1 MRFEGLREIL
11 LKGGVA
17 PRHVRRYLAEL
28 SEHLDDLTEKQRAQG
43 YDGEDAELRAR
54 ALLGED
60 RELAAAMLEQKSLH
74 SIPARAPWLI
84 FGLLPPVAGIAAA
97 FALIAPLAL
106 IARILH
112 MAAKGGILA
121 PQWFQETAFAVT
133 GVGNLALAPA
143 LAAGFVFLAAR
154 QRISWLWPLLAIV
167 LLALMDLQFQAHFPP
182 AGHRGGSL
190 SIGAT
195 TWIWHWRSWLETW
208 PSSVARLLL
217 TLLPGA
223 FFLRTRSLVGQ

>member
-1 MRFEGLREIL
+1 MRFEGLRETL

-28 SEHLDDLTEKQRAQG
+28 SGHLEDLMAQQRAAG
-43 YDGEDAELRAR
+43 YDGEDAAIRAR
-54 ALLGED
+54 ARLGED
-60 RELAAAMLEQKSLH
+60 GELAAAMLEQKSLR
-74 SIPARAPWLI
+74 SLPARAPWLV
-84 FGLLPPVAGIAAA
+84 FGFVPPAAA
-97 FALIAPLAL
+97 IVSAFILIAPLAL

-167 LLALMDLQFQAHFPP
+167 LLALLDLQFQAHFPP

-190 SIGAT
+190 SIGAG
-195 TWIWHWRSWLETW
+195 IWLFHWQSWLETW
-208 PSSVARLLL
+208 PLSAAHLLL
-217 TLLPGA
+217 TLLPIA
-223 FFLRTRSLVGQ
+223 FVLRTRSFAGR

>member
-1 MRFEGLREIL
+1 MRFEVLREIL
-11 LKGGVA
+11 LKGGIA

-28 SEHLDDLTEKQRAQG
+28 SEHLDDLIQKQQAQG
-43 YDGEDAELRAR
+43 YEGEDARLRAR

-60 RELAAAMLEQKSLH
+60 RELAAAMLEQKSLR
-74 SIPARAPWLI
+74 SITARAPWLV
-84 FGLLPPVAGIAAA
+84 FGLLPPVAGLVAA

-112 MAAKGGILA
+112 MVAKGGILA
-121 PQWFQETAFAVT
+121 PQWFQGTAFAVT
-133 GVGNLALAPA
+133 GGGNLALAPA
-143 LAAGFVFLAAR
+143 LAAGFVFLATR

-167 LLALMDLQFQAHFPP
+167 LLALMDLQFRAHFPP
-182 AGHRGGSL
+182 AGQRGGSL

-208 PSSVARLLL
+208 PLSAARLLL
-217 TLLPGA
+217 TIAPLSWLA
-223 FFLRTRSLVGQ
+223 WQQIATR

>member
-1 MRFEGLREIL
+1 MRFEALREVL
-11 LKGGVA
+11 LKGGIA

-28 SEHLDDLTEKQRAQG
+28 SEHLDDLEAQQRASG
-43 YDGEDAELRAR
+43 YDREDAAGRAR

-60 RELAAAMLEQKSLH
+60 RELAAAMLEQKSLR
-74 SIPARAPWLI
+74 SLPARAPWLI
-84 FGLLPPVAGIAAA
+84 FGVLPPVAGIAAA

-112 MAAKGGILA
+112 MVAKGGILA
-121 PQWFQETAFAVT
+121 PQWFQGMAFAVT
-133 GVGNLALAPA
+133 GAGNLALAPA
-143 LAAGFVFLAAR
+143 LAAGFVFLATR

-182 AGHRGGSL
+182 AGQRGGTL

-195 TWIWHWRSWLETW
+195 TWIWHWQSWYETW
-208 PSSVARLLL
+208 PLSAARLLL
-217 TLLPGA
+217 TLLPAGWVI
-223 FFLRTRSLVGQ
+223 RRRSAV

>member
-1 MRFEGLREIL
+1 MRFDGLREIL

-28 SEHLDDLTEKQRAQG
+28 SEHLDDLTEKQRVQG
-43 YDGEDAELRAR
+43 YDGEDALSRAR

-60 RELAAAMLEQKSLH
+60 NELAAAMLEQKSLR
-74 SIPARAPWLI
+74 SIAARAPWLI

-106 IARILH
+106 IANILH
-112 MAAKGGILA
+112 MVAKGGIHA
-121 PQWFQETAFAVT
+121 PQWFQGTAFAVT

-154 QRISWLWPLLAIV
+154 QRISWLWPVLAI
-167 LLALMDLQFQAHFPP
+167 LLIALLDLQFRAQFAP
-182 AGHRGGSL
+182 AGQRGGSL
-190 SIGAT
+190 SIGAG
-195 TWIWHWRSWLETW
+195 IWLFHWQSWLETW
-208 PSSVARLLL
+208 PLSVARLLL
-217 TLLPGA
+217 TLLPT
-223 FFLRTRSLVGQ
+223 FWLLRKRVLA